1 MTITSKNIV
10 VFINHFNAEANP
22 KLDAQTVL
30 CALSY
35 KESGLSDIVVYDSSG
50 YFNKSLFNQLS
61 SFSILY
67 KYSEKIL
74 SFPVAIN
81 YCLNNLMIDFPRFY
95 AVYSANDL
103 FVDNNFLNYLI
114 RESSNLNDFGC
125 IIPYLSEVDI
135 IDQNALN
142 YRRTRRPSGMTL
154 NVNVFSPAV
163 LDRGLI
169 ILDDKLGGCFNDI
182 VLFYKLISNSLPVYC
197 VYCGNITHIGK
208 STINPN
214 INDSK
219 TKVYSSSN
227 YKKDKEYFSNHY
239 ENLSSKSGFLDL
251 NHYIL
256 SQEPLDKILY
266 FFIENLKIKFF
277 QRIIFRIRRFLLK
290 RI

>member
-1 MTITSKNIV
+1 
-10 VFINHFNAEANP
+10 
-22 KLDAQTVL
+22 
-30 CALSY
+30 
-35 KESGLSDIVVYDSSG
+35 
-50 YFNKSLFNQLS
+50 
-61 SFSILY
+61 
-67 KYSEKIL
+67 
-74 SFPVAIN
+74 
-81 YCLNNLMIDFPRFY
+81 
-95 AVYSANDL
+95 
-103 FVDNNFLNYLI
+103 
-114 RESSNLNDFGC
+114 
-125 IIPYLSEVDI
+125 
-135 IDQNALN
+135 
-142 YRRTRRPSGMTL
+142 MTL